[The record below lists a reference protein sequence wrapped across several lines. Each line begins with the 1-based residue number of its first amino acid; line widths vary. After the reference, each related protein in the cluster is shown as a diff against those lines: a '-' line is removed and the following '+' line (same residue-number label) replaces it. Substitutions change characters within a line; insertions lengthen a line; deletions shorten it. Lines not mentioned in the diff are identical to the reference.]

1 MKTKFWLLILGGL
14 LLASLL
20 FLLFFAAQGEKSEA
34 IISVNGEECYRIN
47 LQEERELTVK
57 SRWGSNTISV
67 KNGKIAVLEADCPTQ
82 ICVLRGYQNSGIPI
96 ICLPHRLVI
105 SFADSESVD
114 AWSK

>member
-20 FLLFFAAQGEKSEA
+20 FLLFLGTQGEKSEA
-34 IISVNGEECYRIN
+34 VISVNGEERYRLD
-47 LQEERELTVK
+47 LQEDRELTVE
-57 SRWGSNTISV
+57 SRWGSNIVSV

-114 AWSK
+114 AWTK